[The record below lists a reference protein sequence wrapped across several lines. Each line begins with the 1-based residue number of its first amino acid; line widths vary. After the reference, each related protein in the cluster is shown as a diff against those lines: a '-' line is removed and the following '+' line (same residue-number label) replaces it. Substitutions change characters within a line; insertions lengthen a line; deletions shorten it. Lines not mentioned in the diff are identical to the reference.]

1 MPSDAPKPF
10 RQFHSW
16 FDGLREPI
24 LLLSGSGTV
33 LAANASFLQFAG
45 SQQIVGKKLSRFA
58 AAPPHAV
65 DQYIEACSTSQE
77 AIDGNLILQDQHG
90 NLVSCR
96 CEGVAVTTHARP
108 AARRVLLRLFM
119 VTQLTAEEAGVIPV
133 VGSEK
138 RGSGG
143 AETSKGRHLHE
154 ELRSRIQQLAQTE
167 ALVRS
172 VIENVVDGLITINEK
187 GIILTV
193 NAAAERIFGYTA
205 DELFGQ
211 NVSMLMPEPYRSQ
224 HDRYIANYLRTG
236 QAKIIGIGREVVGRR
251 KDGSQ
256 FPVYLGISEFR
267 LEDRRYF
274 TGIVRDITERKRS
287 ENVAHFLADAS
298 RSLAT
303 VLDYASTLQKIA
315 YLAVPFFAEW
325 CTVHI
330 VEEDGSLHQLAV
342 AHIDP
347 DKAELA
353 QQLSSASPPDPR
365 SPVGPAHVART
376 GNPELITEVSA
387 SLIESVAPDPQY
399 RAILRQLG
407 LNCYMGVPL
416 RVRGKIFGVI
426 SFYSA
431 DPQRK
436 YDAADLALAEDL
448 ARRAGTAV
456 ENALLYRDLRD
467 ADRRKDEFLAMLA
480 HELRNPL
487 APIRS
492 GLDLLAIRGTEPEVV
507 SMMQHQLEHL
517 VRLVDDLLDVSLI
530 VRGKVELRREVV
542 DIRTVV
548 ERAVDAMRPVIR
560 RSEQELILS
569 VPPTPIHVFAD
580 PVRLTQ
586 VVTNLLSNSSK
597 YTGKG
602 GHVWLSVQQQGEGVA
617 LSVRD
622 DGIGI
627 SADLLPHVFDLFS
640 QADRSLERQQGG
652 LGIGLTLVRSLVEM
666 HDGTVKAASEGEGRG
681 SEFTI
686 LLPVRE
692 QVQPTAPAKA
702 WPVASAGRRILIV
715 EDNVAAARML
725 SRVLA
730 ELGNH
735 DIRMVHDGL
744 SALEAAKSH
753 RPEIVLLDIGLPRM
767 NGFEVAQ
774 RLRQQPEFRDTVLVA
789 VTGYGTE
796 EDRRRSAEVGF
807 DRHLTKPPSLEDLL
821 EVLAHPRL
829 TQV

>member
-1 MPSDAPKPF
+1 MPSDTPKPF
-10 RQFHSW
+10 RQFHTW
-16 FDGLREPI
+16 FDGFREPI

-33 LAANASFLQFAG
+33 LAVNAGFVQFAG

-58 AAPPHAV
+58 SAPPHAV
-65 DQYIEACSTSQE
+65 HQYIEACSTSE
-77 AIDGNLILQDQHG
+77 EPMEGNLILQDQHG
-90 NLVSCR
+90 NFVSCR
-96 CEGVAVTTHARP
+96 CEGVAVTADARP
-108 AARRVLLRLFM
+108 AARRGLLRLLM
-119 VTQLTAEEAGVIPV
+119 VTRLTAEEAG
-133 VGSEK
+133 E
-138 RGSGG
+138 R
-143 AETSKGRHLHE
+143 AETPGTGAAEAGKGRRLHE

-172 VIENVVDGLITINEK
+172 VIENVLDGLITINEK

-193 NAAAERIFGYTA
+193 NSAAERIFGYTA

-224 HDRYIANYLRTG
+224 HDRYVANYLRTG
-236 QAKIIGIGREVVGRR
+236 EAKIIGIGREVVGRR

-256 FPVYLGISEFR
+256 FPLYLGISEFR

-274 TGIVRDITERKRS
+274 TGIVQDITERKRS

-330 VEEDGSLHQLAV
+330 VEEDGSLHQLAA

-347 DKAELA
+347 DKSELA
-353 QQLSSASPPDPR
+353 QQLASAAPPNPR
-365 SPVGPAHVART
+365 SPLGPAHVART
-376 GNPELITEVSA
+376 GTPQLVTEISA
-387 SLIESVAPDPQY
+387 SLIEGVAPD
-399 RAILRQLG
+399 REHREILRQLG

-416 RVRGKIFGVI
+416 RVRGKVFGVL
-426 SFYSA
+426 SFFSA

-507 SMMQHQLEHL
+507 SMMQQQLEHL

-530 VRGKVELRREVV
+530 VRGKVDLRREIV
-542 DIRTVV
+542 DLRTVV
-548 ERAVDAMRPVIR
+548 DRAVDAMRPAIG
-560 RSEQELILS
+560 RSQQELILS
-569 VPPTPIHVFAD
+569 LPPRPIHVLAD
-580 PVRLTQ
+580 PVRLAQ
-586 VVTNLLSNSSK
+586 VVTNLLSNANK

-602 GHVWLSVQQQGEGVA
+602 GHLWLSVEQQGQGAA

-622 DGIGI
+622 DGMGI
-627 SADLLPHVFDLFS
+627 SGELLPHVFDLFS
-640 QADRSLERQQGG
+640 QADRSLERSQGG

-666 HDGTVKAASEGEGRG
+666 HDGTVKAASEGAGKG
-681 SEFTI
+681 SEFTV
-686 LLPVRE
+686 LLPMRE
-692 QVQPTAPAKA
+692 PVQPKTPPKA
-702 WPVASAGRRILIV
+702 WPVAAAGRRILIV

-730 ELGNH
+730 ELGGH

-744 SALEAAKSH
+744 SALEEAKTH

-774 RLRQQPEFRDTVLVA
+774 KLRQQPEFRDTVLVA

-807 DRHLTKPPSLEDLL
+807 DRHLTKPPSLDDLL

-829 TQV
+829 TRV